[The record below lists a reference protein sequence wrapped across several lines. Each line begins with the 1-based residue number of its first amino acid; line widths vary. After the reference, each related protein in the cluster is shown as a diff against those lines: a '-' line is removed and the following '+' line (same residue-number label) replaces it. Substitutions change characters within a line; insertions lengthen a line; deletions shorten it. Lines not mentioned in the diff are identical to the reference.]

1 VADGLIAPPGLTP
14 LADGREAQVFVRA
27 DGNVVKVMRSANQ
40 EARVRR
46 EAAALQA
53 LADHRHLAP
62 AFVET
67 TEIAGRPALV
77 TERVSGDDLL
87 ARLSKK
93 PWLVLKV
100 AGALGRAHAA
110 MHDHRSP
117 ETLPD
122 LRDELARRIQSAKAL
137 PEHHATAALDRLR
150 ALPTGDR
157 LCHGDY
163 HPQNVL
169 GTLKDPVIIDWGDA
183 SRGAPAADVAR
194 TLVLLRHGGAPTGH
208 AGAHARP
215 HCRGSGHARPALP
228 RCLPPLCR
236 REATAARRLATVAK
250 WLSFPSGRCEGTSV
264 RSQHLWPYGL
274 VYHRCMSRTNID
286 IDEDACRVVMQ
297 RYHLATKREAVN
309 FALRTVAGEPLSLD
323 RARALRG
330 SGWDGD
336 LEEMRASRAR

>member
-1 VADGLIAPPGLTP
+1 MADGLIAPPGLTP
-14 LADGREAQVFVRA
+14 LAEGREAQVFVRA

-53 LADHRHLAP
+53 LADRGHLAP

-67 TEIAGRPALV
+67 TEVAGRPALV

-100 AGALGRAHAA
+100 AGTLGRAHAA
-110 MHDHRSP
+110 MHDHLAP
-117 ETLPD
+117 DTLPD
-122 LRDELARRIQSAKAL
+122 LRDELAQYIQSAKAL
-137 PEHHATAALDRLR
+137 PEHHATAALKRLR

-194 TLVLLRHGGAPTGH
+194 TLLLLRMGE
-208 AGAHARP
+208 
-215 HCRGSGHARPALP
+215 
-228 RCLPPLCR
+228 LPPDTPAPMRALTAVGRAMLAR
-236 REATAARRLATVAK
+236 RYLAVYRHQAVEKPSQLDDWLFVRAAARFNEELEMEYPRLLKLLDESPRAAT
-250 WLSFPSGRCEGTSV
+250 P
-264 RSQHLWPYGL
+264 
-274 VYHRCMSRTNID
+274 
-286 IDEDACRVVMQ
+286 
-297 RYHLATKREAVN
+297 
-309 FALRTVAGEPLSLD
+309 
-323 RARALRG
+323 
-330 SGWDGD
+330 
-336 LEEMRASRAR
+336 